1 MYIYKI
7 NRPKNLKD

>member
-7 NRPKNLKD
+7 KLL

>member
-7 NRPKNLKD
+7 NC